1 MVVEQ
6 VTCLL
11 PVEKILAGG
20 CPDETSGAHPLL
32 VWTISGAW
40 LKDTKKFSPSQKILG
55 RGLANRWQEN
65 CPPSG
70 KVLGRGA

>member
-1 MVVEQ
+1 MVGEQ

-20 CPDETSGAHPLL
+20 CPGETSEAHPLM
-32 VWTISGAW
+32 VETMSGAW
-40 LKDTKKFSPSQKILG
+40 LKDTKKFPPSQKILST
-55 RGLANRWQEN
+55 RLADRWQN
-65 CPPSG
+65 SLPSG